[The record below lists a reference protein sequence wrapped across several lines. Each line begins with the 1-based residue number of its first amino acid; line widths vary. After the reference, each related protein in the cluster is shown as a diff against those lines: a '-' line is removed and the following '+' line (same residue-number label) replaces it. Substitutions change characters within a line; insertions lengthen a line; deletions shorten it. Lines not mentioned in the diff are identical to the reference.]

1 MKKIFS
7 VFLSVL
13 LALTLILPVAAC
25 SGGGDDTDGY
35 SVTVKSLGGTS
46 LANVTVSLYDGDSLA
61 GSGETN
67 NKGTA
72 TIGAAAGEYDIV
84 LTGIPMGYSQPD
96 KHYKTDLEKTPVTIT
111 LSSQVITDTAI
122 PSNYLYALGDIMY
135 DFSVKTSDGEYFILS
150 EVLQSKKAVLINFWA
165 TWCGP
170 CLSEMPGLE
179 AAYQEF
185 REDVAV
191 IALSSYDLNSEIAS
205 FKTQYG
211 YTFDLAND
219 SVALSENF
227 GVSSIPVSIMIDR
240 YGMVCYQSVGAE
252 SQEEFRALFSKY
264 TADDY
269 GQADYN
275 GSDDGEETERELP
288 DVSMPSSETLL
299 AAAAGTNY
307 DGTAFTGTFS
317 GEDEDEY
324 SWPWLTGTDANGK
337 TYIYAAN
344 KGHQNSSYATFYLT
358 YEAAAGDVLAFDYF
372 ISAEDSYDILYV
384 IQDGVLLNSF
394 TGISDANRGWTTC
407 YVYVPEKAG
416 TYKIGFLYMK
426 DNADPE
432 DMIETDDVQI
442 RNIRF
447 AAQSE
452 LESAGALLD
461 VRYQCSTDLAED
473 GSRYEN
479 YITPVLNSAD
489 GFYHVGAEDGP
500 VILANMIYTN
510 THWSNM
516 SILEYVY
523 YGYCVYTVDG
533 TEIDDTDLL
542 YDYAN
547 YATNSDAYG
556 FVPVTEELKEALVRL
571 TENLGGENHDAYEDE
586 WLELCEYYRHY
597 GAAHAD
603 GDICLQDEDPIAG
616 LAPFNAYTVYET
628 DENGIITG
636 TADKRNEVSISK
648 VTYPRGIYYAFTP
661 AENAVY
667 KFQSYDNVNSDGQ
680 IDYTEGWLFD
690 GDGNMISSA
699 EYSAT
704 DADGGDSNFI
714 IYAGLEAGKTYY
726 LRLDFFLSGVLGT
739 YKLIITNEGEEVK
752 CLTACTNQYT
762 FDAEWA
768 EQYDEYLIM
777 VNKNVGDVRF
787 SAQDGYYHDVESG
800 SIIYADFTYYN
811 DYCNYTIQSMIGTRL
826 FHYVFDENGEFV
838 QDEETGEWKREQATW
853 NTFDFSN
860 LSSFIYRDGNG
871 ELLHDEDWYID
882 YTDAMK
888 NYLAIALENDGL
900 VPVDETLYKILTL
913 FVERESGLADPYA
926 SFIEDEWLMLCRF
939 YRTYS
944 APAENQD

>member
-25 SGGGDDTDGY
+25 SGGGDSDGY

-46 LANVTVSLYDGDSLA
+46 LANVTVSLYDGDSLV

-84 LTGIPMGYSQPD
+84 LTGIPMGYSQPE
-96 KHYKTDLEKTPVTIT
+96 KNYKTDLEKTPVTIA
-111 LSSQVITDTAI
+111 LSSQVITNTAI

-135 DFSVKTSDGEYFILS
+135 DFSVKTSDGEYFVLS
-150 EVLQSKKAVLINFWA
+150 EILQSKKAVLINFWA

-170 CLSEMPGLE
+170 CLSEMPGLDE
-179 AAYQEF
+179 AYQDF
-185 REDVAV
+185 RENVAV
-191 IALSSYDLNSEIAS
+191 IALSSYDSNSEIAA

-219 SVALSENF
+219 SVALYANF
-227 GVSSIPVSIMIDR
+227 GVSSIPVSVVIDR
-240 YGMVCYQSVGAE
+240 YGMVCYQSVGSE
-252 SQEEFRALFSKY
+252 SKEAFRALFSKY
-264 TADDY
+264 TAEDY
-269 GQADYN
+269 GQDDYN

-299 AAAAGTNY
+299 AAAAGTNH

-317 GEDEDEY
+317 GDDEDEY

-344 KGHQNSSYATFYLT
+344 KGHQNYSYATFYLT

-372 ISAEDSYDILYV
+372 VSAEDEYDTLYV
-384 IQDGVLLNSF
+384 IQDGVLLHSF
-394 TGISDANRGWTTC
+394 TGISDADRGWKTC

-416 TYKIGFLYMK
+416 SYQIGFTYLK
-426 DNADPE
+426 DNADPD

-452 LESAGALLD
+452 LTNAGVALD
-461 VRYQCSTDLAED
+461 VRYQCSTDLAAD
-473 GSRYEN
+473 NSRYEN
-479 YITPVLNSAD
+479 YITPVFNSAD
-489 GFYHVGAEDGP
+489 GYYHVDAADGP
-500 VILANMIYTN
+500 VILANMIYAN
-510 THWSNM
+510 THWSNT
-516 SILEYVY
+516 SVFEYAY
-523 YGYCVYTVDG
+523 YGYCVYTIDG
-533 TEIDDTDLL
+533 VVIDDSDLL
-542 YDYAN
+542 YNYAS

-571 TENLGGENHDAYEDE
+571 TENLGGGENHDTYENE

-597 GAAHAD
+597 GASHAD
-603 GDICLQDEDPIAG
+603 GEICLQDEDPIVG
-616 LAPFNAYTVYET
+616 LAQFNAHTVYET
-628 DENGIITG
+628 NEDGVILGSES
-636 TADKRNEVSISK
+636 KRNEISISK
-648 VTYPRGIYYAFTP
+648 VTFPRGVYYAFTP
-661 AENAVY
+661 TANAVY

-690 GDGNMISSA
+690 GNGNMISSA

-704 DADGGDSNFI
+704 DADGGDSNFV

-739 YKLIITNEGEEVK
+739 YKLIITNEGDEVK
-752 CLTACTNQYT
+752 SLTACTNQYT
-762 FDAEWA
+762 FDADWA
-768 EQYDEYLIM
+768 EQYDEYLLL
-777 VNKNVGDVRF
+777 VNKNVGDVRYS
-787 SAQDGYYHDVESG
+787 SADGYYHDMESG
-800 SIIYADFTYYN
+800 SIIYADFTFGN
-811 DYCNYTIQSMIGTRL
+811 DYGNLTLEYMISYKL
-826 FHYVFDENGEFV
+826 YHYVFENGEFV
-838 QDEETGEWKREQATW
+838 RDEVTGEWKREQATW
-853 NTFDFSN
+853 NTFDFSDQ
-860 LSSFIYRDGNG
+860 SSFIYRDENG
-871 ELLHDEDWYID
+871 DLLHDEDWYID
-882 YTDAMK
+882 YTDVMK
-888 NYLAIALENDGL
+888 NYLVDAKENDGL
-900 VPVDETLYKILTL
+900 VPVDETLYRILNL

-926 SFIEDEWLMLCRF
+926 SFIEDEWLMLCCF

-944 APAENQD
+944 APAGSAD